1 MQLSKLLTKLT
12 QCNIE
17 LNDYQKGMVDA
28 IVGIFGMI
36 LSEMD
41 DEMKNCVLKELHF
54 ERKDE

>member
-1 MQLSKLLTKLT
+1 M
-12 QCNIE
+12 E

-41 DEMKNCVLKELHF
+41 DEMKKCVLEKLHF
-54 ERKDE
+54 ERKEE